1 MNGKTTKY
9 RKYEG
14 SGSGRIN
21 IPIALA
27 ESLSRKNGD
36 EIEILSHTYKGIE
49 GLFLYKKDIIKVKGG
64 EINRII
70 LKINEELYAQ
80 FLYAK
85 GYTEWDYD
93 HLFKIIE
100 SKAYRKGE
108 KIVLDKFYD
117 LAFEFF
123 LKHNFLDIIEN
134 DETSGL
140 PTKFK
145 INFDF
150 VKYYEDNFL

>member
-21 IPIALA
+21 IPIAMA
-27 ESLSRKNGD
+27 EGLNWKNGD
-36 EIEILSHTYKGIE
+36 EINILLHTHKGIE
-49 GLFLYKKDIIKVKGG
+49 GLFLYKKELIRGKGG

-70 LKINEELYAQ
+70 SKICEELYDQ

-85 GYTEWDYD
+85 DYTEWDYD
-93 HLFKIIE
+93 HLFKKIE
-100 SKAYRKGE
+100 TKAYRKGDG
-108 KIVLDKFYD
+108 IILDKFYN
-117 LAFEFF
+117 LSFEFF
-123 LKHNFLDIIEN
+123 IKHGFLDIIEK
-134 DETSGL
+134 DETNNL

>member
-27 ESLSRKNGD
+27 ESLSWKNSD
-36 EIEILSHTYKGIE
+36 KINILYHTYKGIE
-49 GLFLYKKDIIKVKGG
+49 GLFIYNKDILKGKGG

-70 LKINEELYAQ
+70 LKISEELYNQ

-85 GYTEWDYD
+85 AYTEWDYD
-93 HLFKIIE
+93 HLFKKIE
-100 SKAYRKGE
+100 TKAYRNGE
-108 KIVLDKFYD
+108 GIILDKFYD
-117 LAFEFF
+117 IAFEFF
-123 LKHNFLDIIEN
+123 MKQNFLDILEKKEIN
-134 DETSGL
+134 SL
-140 PTKFK
+140 PAKFK

-150 VKYYEDNFL
+150 VKFYEDSFL

>member
-27 ESLSRKNGD
+27 ESLNWKNSD
-36 EIEILSHTYKGIE
+36 EINILLHTNKGVE
-49 GLFLYKKDIIKVKGG
+49 GLFLYKKDALRGKGG

-70 LKINEELYAQ
+70 LKISEELYDQ

-85 GYTEWDYD
+85 SFTEWDYN
-93 HLFKIIE
+93 HLFKKIE
-100 SKAYRKGE
+100 TKAYRKE
-108 KIVLDKFYD
+108 ENPILDKFYD
-117 LAFEFF
+117 IAFEFF
-123 LKHNFLDIIEN
+123 LKHNLLDIIEE
-134 DETSGL
+134 DGSSSL
-140 PTKFK
+140 PSKFK

-150 VKYYEDNFL
+150 VKHYEDNYS

>member
-27 ESLSRKNGD
+27 ESLNWENRDDIG
-36 EIEILSHTYKGIE
+36 ILSHTYKGIE
-49 GLFLYKKDIIKVKGG
+49 GLFLYKKDLIQGKGG
-64 EINRII
+64 ELNRII
-70 LKINEELYAQ
+70 LKVREELYSQ

-85 GYTEWDYD
+85 AYTEWDYD
-93 HLFKIIE
+93 HLFKKIE
-100 SKAYRKGE
+100 TKAIRKGE
-108 KIVLDKFYD
+108 KIILDKFYD

-123 LKHNFLDIIEN
+123 TRYNFLDIIEK
-134 DETSGL
+134 DQVSPL

-150 VKYYEDNFL
+150 VKYYEDNFT